1 MNWDFSLVSQKTVA
15 SRSSGDRSRCP
26 HPLCPIEIGP
36 PRTLAP
42 LAEER
47 TCLVVCARCLRCIF
61 PSHPQIP
68 QLVSPHVTPATRGL
82 RIPQLLHPPSSARR
96 HIAKYSIHHPS
107 SPTRRRPFTP
117 ESRGITTSCNC
128 SFHLFLFNYTLSP
141 YSASNTLVPFYL
153 GCLWGLV
160 GSSIT
165 RPPEAFL
172 LSAPLLSSPC
182 PDLTSPPTPTTTT
195 YTRSTASYS

>member
-1 MNWDFSLVSQKTVA
+1 
-15 SRSSGDRSRCP
+15 
-26 HPLCPIEIGP
+26 
-36 PRTLAP
+36 
-42 LAEER
+42 
-47 TCLVVCARCLRCIF
+47 
-61 PSHPQIP
+61 
-68 QLVSPHVTPATRGL
+68 VTPAARGL

-96 HIAKYSIHHPS
+96 HIAKHSIHHPP
-107 SPTRRRPFTP
+107 SPTRRRPFAP

-128 SFHLFLFNYTLSP
+128 SFHLFLSNYTLSP

-182 PDLTSPPTPTTTT
+182 PDLTSPPTSTTAPIYTFCCLIFITITT
-195 YTRSTASYS
+195 SSGSSHTSRFPPQLPLLPLSNTVDAGP